1 MVNHFTYPKLREF
14 PLPSIPNSLFPEAK
28 KASDG
33 QTVPSE
39 TAPDEK
45 GDCMEASMDRRTF
58 IGGAAAGAAL
68 AGLGM
73 AAPALAY
80 DETPEEWA
88 AKYADYMT
96 DAPGALSDCAYDVDV
111 LVCGSGTA
119 GVSCAIEAANAG
131 LSVLMVE
138 AASDFGGA
146 SCGAE
151 GIIALHSS
159 FLDELEDF
167 TPYDTERVAND
178 EYRASAYLGDYG
190 LIHDFVTNID
200 DDYQWMVDNGVAF
213 EGVEHFNP
221 CQHFYEGKGKQMI
234 ATLIQKAQDLGVTC
248 LTDNRVRKAIM
259 SDGRVAGAI
268 VEGPDGEYSVKSK
281 AVVIATGCFAGDSE
295 LVSKYF
301 PWIDTDRIVI
311 TTQGVNEGDG
321 QKIAWACGGNS
332 HGTCVPSFYDPA
344 LKSFFFLSELSVAA
358 CNTPYFWV
366 NGSGERFVNEDLT
379 IRYSE
384 VCFAVLG
391 QARAI
396 SILPQ
401 SAVDRIIS
409 DGFPV
414 GWAAYFKTGDKPQSL
429 QQQLD
434 DAMAEMPEGFY
445 VADSLDEL
453 PDVLGIDAETFSA
466 TVEHY
471 RELAEKGVDE
481 DFGKDPQYCDRCPR
495 RTSASTPLTRVC
507 RSATHSAASGLT
519 ARCAFSTP
527 PAWRLRGC
535 TPQALA
541 SSASPVS
548 VTLRTTRPRSRV
560 SAATVG
566 VRLPAS

>member
-1 MVNHFTYPKLREF
+1 
-14 PLPSIPNSLFPEAK
+14 
-28 KASDG
+28 
-33 QTVPSE
+33 
-39 TAPDEK
+39 
-45 GDCMEASMDRRTF
+45 
-58 IGGAAAGAAL
+58 
-68 AGLGM
+68 
-73 AAPALAY
+73 
-80 DETPEEWA
+80 
-88 AKYADYMT
+88 
-96 DAPGALSDCAYDVDV
+96 
-111 LVCGSGTA
+111 
-119 GVSCAIEAANAG
+119 
-131 LSVLMVE
+131 
-138 AASDFGGA
+138 
-146 SCGAE
+146 
-151 GIIALHSS
+151 
-159 FLDELEDF
+159 
-167 TPYDTERVAND
+167 
-178 EYRASAYLGDYG
+178 
-190 LIHDFVTNID
+190 
-200 DDYQWMVDNGVAF
+200 
-213 EGVEHFNP
+213 
-221 CQHFYEGKGKQMI
+221 
-234 ATLIQKAQDLGVTC
+234 
-248 LTDNRVRKAIM
+248 
-259 SDGRVAGAI
+259 
-268 VEGPDGEYSVKSK
+268 
-281 AVVIATGCFAGDSE
+281 
-295 LVSKYF
+295 
-301 PWIDTDRIVI
+301 
-311 TTQGVNEGDG
+311 
-321 QKIAWACGGNS
+321 
-332 HGTCVPSFYDPA
+332 VPSFYDPA

-466 TVEHY
+466 TVERY